1 MKIRFKK
8 IKFRNI
14 KVFKLFSKNK
24 FIRKVLNILSTVTKK
39 LSVKI
44 PVLNVLAVIVIMI
57 IVGSVISTSTTAV
70 VSDMVKREISYVATI
85 NAQNIETYLEN
96 MNVITKNLAFS
107 ATQLQNFDG
116 NKVEKLL
123 IQDLKEAV
131 SDEKVYSAYYA
142 FEPDKFIAKTP
153 KGLSYRVFKN
163 NGDVSTDIKNDY
175 DDYRTGVYYAP
186 TKAFKQAYI
195 TEPYRLSLSNGQE
208 AWLITLSTP
217 ILDSKGEFIGVA
229 NCDIL
234 SEEIVSLNYEKG
246 EYKNSFGYVMTENG
260 TYIAHTQD
268 DEKVGT
274 VLYAGK
280 KVEKESIKA
289 IKGAEVHLVEGINPD
304 TKRESLYMHIPLN
317 ISNTNVKWASIFVV
331 DKKEALYSVENIT
344 KRMVLIS
351 GFGIIILAIF
361 SIMVLRKSLM
371 PISSIVQRAERMGQ
385 GQLKRVS
392 EKTIS
397 SKDEIGKLWNI
408 FNETNSVLEGY
419 ILEIS
424 CILNYISEGNLDVQ
438 LQKEYRGDFMQ
449 IRESLIRIITSL
461 NDTILEI
468 MNTSEEVFVG
478 AEQISQGSQLLSSQ
492 TSIQSASIEKIVD
505 SIQNISKN
513 MKDSSDNA
521 KKTNELSN
529 YANIVMGK
537 GKVQMENMVQIM
549 NEIFQTSE
557 DIKTIVKEIDEIA
570 FQTNILAI
578 NAAIEA
584 AHAGENG
591 KGFSVVAN
599 EVRSLSGKS
608 ARAAKYTE
616 TMLENSSLIIKKGIN
631 EADIMAEILEDL
643 LNKSAE
649 INNSIEQISL
659 ASDCQ
664 KYEINETATSIE
676 EISAAININSATAQ
690 ESAAA
695 SEELR
700 AQAQILRNLVNK
712 FVLKRNDLKTDNL

>member
-1 MKIRFKK
+1 MKKRFKK
-8 IKFRNI
+8 IN
-14 KVFKLFSKNK
+14 FSNLKIFNWFSNNK
-24 FIRKVLNILSTVTKK
+24 SIRKVFNFLSAWTKK
-39 LSVKI
+39 LSLKI

-57 IVGSVISTSTTAV
+57 IVGIVISTSTTEV
-70 VSDMVKREISYVATI
+70 VSGLVKKEISYVATI
-85 NAQNIETYLEN
+85 NAQNIEKYLEN
-96 MNVITKNLAFS
+96 MNVITKNLAFT
-107 ATQLQNFDG
+107 ATQLQNFDD
-116 NKVEKLL
+116 NEVEKLL
-123 IQDLKEAV
+123 VEDLKEAV
-131 SDEKVYSAYYA
+131 SDDMVYSAYYA
-142 FEPDKFIAKTP
+142 FEPDKFLAETS

-163 NGDVSTDIKNDY
+163 NGEISMDIKNNY
-175 DDYRTGVYYAP
+175 EDYRTGVYYAP

-195 TEPYRLSLSNGQE
+195 TEPYSLSLPNGQE

-229 NCDIL
+229 NCDVL

-260 TYIAHTQD
+260 TYIAHTQNS
-268 DEKVGT
+268 EKVGT

-289 IKGAEVHLVEGINPD
+289 IKGAEVQLVEGVNPD
-304 TKRESLYMHIPLN
+304 TKRECLYMHIPLN
-317 ISNTNVKWASIFVV
+317 ISNANVKWASIFVV
-331 DKKEALYSVENIT
+331 DKKEALYAVENIT
-344 KRMVLIS
+344 KLMFLIS
-351 GFGIIILAIF
+351 GFGIIILGIF
-361 SIMVLRKSLM
+361 SILVLRKSLM
-371 PISSIVQRAERMGQ
+371 PISSIVHRAERMGQ
-385 GQLKRVS
+385 GQLQSVS
-392 EKTIS
+392 EKSIS

-419 ILEIS
+419 IFEIS

-438 LQKEYRGDFMQ
+438 LQKEYVGDFVQ
-449 IRESLIRIITSL
+449 IKESLIKIIISL
-461 NDTILEI
+461 NYTILEI
-468 MNTSEEVFVG
+468 TNASEEVFVG
-478 AEQISQGSQLLSSQ
+478 AEQISEGSQLLSCQ

-505 SIQNISKN
+505 SIQKISKN

-529 YANIVMGK
+529 YANTIMTK
-537 GKVQMENMVQIM
+537 GKEQMENMVQIM

-557 DIKTIVKEIDEIA
+557 DIKTVVKEIDEIA

-599 EVRSLSGKS
+599 EVRSLSEKS

-616 TMLENSSLIIKKGIN
+616 EMLENSNVIIKKGIN
-631 EADIMAEILEDL
+631 EADVMEEILKDL
-643 LNKSAE
+643 LNKSVE

-659 ASDCQ
+659 ASECQ
-664 KYEINETATSIE
+664 KFEINETATSIE

-700 AQAQILRNLVNK
+700 MQAQLLKNLVNK
-712 FVLKRNDLKTDNL
+712 FVLKRNNLETDMI

>member
-1 MKIRFKK
+1 MKKSFKRINFKNMKIFKG
-8 IKFRNI
+8 ISN
-14 KVFKLFSKNK
+14 NK
-24 FIRKVLNILSTVTKK
+24 HIRKMLNLLSSVTKK

-44 PVLNVLAVIVIMI
+44 PVLNVLAVIVIMVV
-57 IVGSVISTSTTAV
+57 VGSVISTSTRAV
-70 VSDMVKREISYVATI
+70 VTNMVKKEIAYVATI
-85 NAQNIETYLEN
+85 NAKNIEAYLEN

-107 ATQLQNFDG
+107 ATRLQNFND
-116 NKVEKLL
+116 NEVEKLL
-123 IQDLKEAV
+123 LEDLKQAV

-142 FEPDKFIAKTP
+142 FEPDKFLEDTS

-163 NGDVSTDIKNDY
+163 NGNISTEIKNDY
-175 DDYRTGVYYAP
+175 EDYRTGVYYAP

-195 TEPYRLSLSNGQE
+195 TEPYRLALSNGQE

-234 SEEIVSLNYEKG
+234 SEDIVSLNYEKG

-268 DEKVGT
+268 NEKVGA

-289 IKGAEVHLVEGINPD
+289 IKGAEIQLIEGINPD

-317 ISNTNVKWASIFVV
+317 ISNADIKWASIFVV
-331 DKKEALYSVENIT
+331 DKNEALYAVDNIT
-344 KRMVLIS
+344 KLMFLIS
-351 GFGIIILAIF
+351 GFGIIILAVF

-371 PISSIVQRAERMGQ
+371 PITSIVQRAERMGQ
-385 GQLKRVS
+385 GQLKNVS
-392 EKTIS
+392 EKSIS
-397 SKDEIGKLWNI
+397 SNDEIGKLWNI
-408 FNETNSVLEGY
+408 FNETNSILEGY
-419 ILEIS
+419 IFEIS

-438 LQKEYRGDFMQ
+438 LKTEYRGDFIQ
-449 IRESLIRIITSL
+449 IRESLIKIITSL

-478 AEQISQGSQLLSSQ
+478 AGQISQGSQLLSCQ
-492 TSIQSASIEKIVD
+492 TSIQTASIEKIVD

-513 MKDSSDNA
+513 MKESSDNA

-529 YANIVMGK
+529 YANVIMTK
-537 GKVQMENMVQIM
+537 GKEQMENMVEIM
-549 NEIFQTSE
+549 NQIFQTSE
-557 DIKTIVKEIDEIA
+557 DIKSVVKEIDEIA

-591 KGFSVVAN
+591 KGFSVVAS
-599 EVRSLSGKS
+599 EVRSLSEKS
-608 ARAAKYTE
+608 AKAAKYTE
-616 TMLENSSLIIKKGIN
+616 EMLENSNLIIKKGIN
-631 EADIMAEILEDL
+631 EADIMAEILKDL
-643 LNKSAE
+643 LNKSVE

-659 ASDCQ
+659 ASECQ
-664 KYEINETATSIE
+664 KFEINETATSIE
-676 EISAAININSATAQ
+676 EISAAINVNSATAQ

-695 SEELR
+695 SEELI
-700 AQAQILRNLVNK
+700 AQAQLLKNLVNK
-712 FVLKRNDLKTDNL
+712 FVLKRNNLETDMV

>member
-1 MKIRFKK
+1 
-8 IKFRNI
+8 
-14 KVFKLFSKNK
+14 
-24 FIRKVLNILSTVTKK
+24 
-39 LSVKI
+39 
-44 PVLNVLAVIVIMI
+44 
-57 IVGSVISTSTTAV
+57 
-70 VSDMVKREISYVATI
+70 
-85 NAQNIETYLEN
+85 
-96 MNVITKNLAFS
+96 MNVVTKNLAFS
-107 ATQLQNFDG
+107 ATQLQNFDD
-116 NKVEKLL
+116 KEVEKLL
-123 IQDLKEAV
+123 IDDLKQAV
-131 SDEKVYSAYYA
+131 SDGKVYSAYYA
-142 FEPDKFIAKTP
+142 FEPDKFLAETS

-163 NGDVSTDIKNDY
+163 NEDISTEIKNDY

-186 TKAFKQAYI
+186 TKAFKKAYI

-234 SEEIVSLNYEKG
+234 SEDIVSLNYEKG

-268 DEKVGT
+268 NEKVGT

-289 IKGAEVHLVEGINPD
+289 IKGAEVQLVEGINPD

-317 ISNTNVKWASIFVV
+317 ISNADVKWASIFVV
-331 DKKEALYSVENIT
+331 DKKEALFAVENIT
-344 KRMVLIS
+344 KLMFLIS
-351 GFGIIILAIF
+351 GLGIIILAIF

-371 PISSIVQRAERMGQ
+371 PITSIVQRAERMGQ
-385 GQLKRVS
+385 GQLKSVS
-392 EKTIS
+392 EKPIS

-419 ILEIS
+419 IFEIS

-438 LQKEYRGDFMQ
+438 LQKEYSGDFMQ
-449 IRESLIRIITSL
+449 IKESLIKIITSL
-461 NDTILEI
+461 NDTMLEI

-478 AEQISQGSQLLSSQ
+478 AEQISQGSQLLSCQ
-492 TSIQSASIEKIVD
+492 TSIQTASIEKIVD

-529 YANIVMGK
+529 YANIIMTK
-537 GKVQMENMVQIM
+537 GKEQMENMVEIM
-549 NEIFQTSE
+549 NQIFKTSE
-557 DIKTIVKEIDEIA
+557 DIKTVVKEIDEIA

-591 KGFSVVAN
+591 KGFSVVAS
-599 EVRSLSGKS
+599 EVRSLSEKS

-616 TMLENSSLIIKKGIN
+616 EMLENSNLIIKKGIN
-631 EADIMAEILEDL
+631 EADIMAEILKDL
-643 LNKSAE
+643 LSKSVE
-649 INNSIEQISL
+649 IYTSIEQISL
-659 ASDCQ
+659 ASERQ
-664 KYEINETATSIE
+664 EYEINQTATSIE
-676 EISAAININSATAQ
+676 EISAAINVNSATAQ

-695 SEELR
+695 SEELI
-700 AQAQILRNLVNK
+700 AQAQLLKNLVNK
-712 FVLKRNDLKTDNL
+712 FVLKRNNVEIDII